1 MERERRRAL
10 EAALTAE
17 GGAQDV
23 RSVCGLC
30 VTQLP
35 VSGAGV
41 TVLSRFGGNG
51 DGLQRGLVHATN
63 EVSSGLEDL
72 QLTVGEGPC
81 LDAFATG
88 GPILINDLAVETS
101 RWPAFTPAA
110 VRLGAAALFSFPLQ
124 IGVVRLGS
132 LDLYRDAPGPLA
144 GAMLSDALLLADLA
158 TQAIVHDID
167 GHATED
173 LSWLA
178 DPHAQVHQASGMVE
192 VQLDTTA
199 EVALLRLRSYAY
211 RHALPVTEVARQV
224 VNRELRFTNQ
234 DDPAQPSGEKE
245 ERDR

>member
-10 EAALTAE
+10 EAALTA
-17 GGAQDV
+17 GGSGPDV
-23 RSVCGLC
+23 RSVCALC

-41 TVLSRFGGNG
+41 TVLSRFGGDG
-51 DGLQRGLVHATN
+51 DDLQRGLVHATD
-63 EVSSGLEDL
+63 EISRGLEDV

-81 LDAFATG
+81 IDAFATG
-88 GPILINDLAVETS
+88 GPILINDLAAETA
-101 RWPAFTPAA
+101 RWPGFAPAA
-110 VRLGAAALFSFPLQ
+110 VELGAAALFSFPLE

-132 LDLYRDAPGPLA
+132 LDLYRDAPGPLT
-144 GAMLSDALLLADLA
+144 GAMLSDALALADLA
-158 TQAIVHDID
+158 TQAIVQDLD

-211 RHALPVTEVARQV
+211 RHAMPITEVARQV
-224 VNRELRFTNQ
+224 VDRELRFTAE
-234 DDPAQPSGEKE
+234 DDPAAPRGERG